1 MPLCGERQRSDFR
14 ARLQVLTDIRAHT
27 VSTPN
32 ERAKRRRDRLRVL
45 SAVERASN
53 YAQRSSR
60 SVIEHLNQNTMRR
73 HGAFKHNDL
82 YHALDT
88 ITDMVYCCTYA
99 EAVKSTLHPPRRA
112 FGWWPHNLTDD
123 AFDQWRE
130 HIDKALVTADVGYD
144 FEEYCGFFTENA
156 PTPAKRRRHTLNDDR

>member
-1 MPLCGERQRSDFR
+1 VTAHTLDS
-14 ARLQVLTDIRAHT
+14 DIRAHT
-27 VSTPN
+27 LGTPS
-32 ERAKRRRDRLRVL
+32 ERAKRKRDRLRVL

-88 ITDMVYCCTYA
+88 IADMVYCCTYA
-99 EAVKSTLHPPRRA
+99 EAVKSRLHPPRRA

-123 AFDQWRE
+123 ALDEWRE
-130 HIDKALVTADVGYD
+130 HIDEALADADVGYD
-144 FEEYCGFFTENA
+144 FDQYCAFFTDDA
-156 PTPAKRRRHTLNDDR
+156 PARSAKRQRQTVTTSDDDQ